1 MDARGDLV
9 WVSKMVVRRDFCDP
23 TVIGASLVKNFFL
36 LLSFFSLN
44 PSYSFMRTQVSVAT
58 DCLQSVI
65 LGLVTLCLVLFASYP
80 Q

>member
-9 WVSKMVVRRDFCDP
+9 WVREDGTAFIICEP

-36 LLSFFSLN
+36 LLSFFSFN

-65 LGLVTLCLVLFASYP
+65 LGLGTLCLVLFASYP